1 LPVTVTTTKDT
12 AGSSNNNTIS
22 SYKQQDF
29 GHLFSHEADGRNLDL
44 SQNHSYHQPRNLF
57 LLSELLILRQ
67 QQKNQSG
74 ISNREKEQLEQGIR
88 SQSKRILLIDDNP
101 DITLTFK
108 NCLEAEN
115 DKSGNKTFFKVFTY
129 NDTIQGLAE
138 FRPNFYDLLLI
149 DVNIPKMNG
158 FEFSRKILELDVNV
172 RVCYITAA
180 EINLQA
186 LREQFPTLSIGCFIK
201 KPIGVEDLVRRVKAE
216 LE

>member
-1 LPVTVTTTKDT
+1 MTL
-12 AGSSNNNTIS
+12 
-22 SYKQQDF
+22 
-29 GHLFSHEADGRNLDL
+29 
-44 SQNHSYHQPRNLF
+44 
-57 LLSELLILRQ
+57 Q
-67 QQKNQSG
+67 QQT
-74 ISNREKEQLEQGIR
+74 RR
-88 SQSKRILLIDDNP
+88 SQSKRVLIIDDNP

-108 NCLEAEN
+108 QALEAEN

-129 NDTIQGLAE
+129 NDTIQALAE

-158 FEFSRKILELDVNV
+158 FEFSRQILEMDVNV
-172 RVCYITAA
+172 KVCYITAA

-201 KPIGVEDLVRRVKAE
+201 KPIGVEDLVRRVRAE

>member
-1 LPVTVTTTKDT
+1 MKIIAEDPSNINNNHNNRISYNRQGISIIQLSSDEENTSSSSS
-12 AGSSNNNTIS
+12 SSNLN
-22 SYKQQDF
+22 
-29 GHLFSHEADGRNLDL
+29 L
-44 SQNHSYHQPRNLF
+44 SQNYDPNPHLRNL
-57 LLSELLILRQ
+57 LVLTKLVTLQ
-67 QQKNQSG
+67 QQT
-74 ISNREKEQLEQGIR
+74 LR
-88 SQSKRILLIDDNP
+88 SQSKRVLIIDDNP

-108 NCLEAEN
+108 QALEAEN

-129 NDTIQGLAE
+129 NDTILALAD

-158 FEFSRKILELDVNV
+158 FEFSRQILEMDVNV
-172 RVCYITAA
+172 KVCYITAA

-201 KPIGVEDLVRRVKAE
+201 KPIGVEDLVRRVRAE